1 MGFLSSFL
9 PIKDYEKIIH
19 FASQITKSIPKT
31 RATVLKELENIFD
44 YKHTLFWSSDKDGNL
59 KNPLNNNIS
68 DKMLSEY
75 LEGIYIQDFLYP
87 SLNKERFK
95 NRNVL
100 KLMDVVTTEQY
111 EESEYFKRFML
122 KYGFYDEMVI
132 TLKHDEQIIGAIGVI
147 SKENCDQFTWHDVL
161 RFNYLSQIISSALL
175 HCNEETSY
183 PLTSR
188 EIEIIELVKKGYTNS
203 HIGEE
208 LYISIN
214 TVKKH
219 LNNIF
224 QKLDVMNRVEL
235 LNKLF

>member
-1 MGFLSSFL
+1 MSSLL

-31 RATVLKELENIFD
+31 RSIVLKELENIFD
-44 YKHTLFWSSDKDGNL
+44 YKHTLFWLSDKDGNL

-75 LEGIYIQDFLYP
+75 LDDIYIQDFLYP
-87 SLNKERFK
+87 SLNIKRFEK
-95 NRNVL
+95 RNAL
-100 KLMDVVTTEQY
+100 KLMDVVTKEQY

-132 TLKHDEQIIGAIGVI
+132 TLKHDEQIIGAIGVV
-147 SKENCDQFTWHDVL
+147 SKENSNQFTWHDVL
-161 RFNYLSQIISSALL
+161 RFNYLSQIISSVLL
-175 HCNEETSY
+175 HCNEETKF

-188 EIEIIELVKKGYTNS
+188 EMEIIELVKIGCTNS

-224 QKLDVMNRVEL
+224 QKLSVTNRVEL

>member
-1 MGFLSSFL
+1 MSAFL

-31 RATVLKELENIFD
+31 RSTVLKELENIFD
-44 YKHTLFWSSDKDGNL
+44 YKHTLFWLADKEGNL
-59 KNPLNNNIS
+59 KDPLNNNIS
-68 DKMLSEY
+68 DKMLAEY
-75 LEGIYIQDFLYP
+75 LDDTYVQDFLYP
-87 SLNKERFK
+87 TLNKEYFK
-95 NRNVL
+95 KRNVL
-100 KLMDVVTTEQY
+100 KLTDVVTVEQY
-111 EESEYFKRFML
+111 EGSEYFNDFML

-132 TLKHDEQIIGAIGVI
+132 TLKHNEEIIGAIGVA
-147 SKENCDQFTWHDVL
+147 SKESSHQFTKHDVL
-161 RFNYLSQIISSALL
+161 RFDYLSQIISSALL
-175 HCNEETSY
+175 HCREEIKH

-188 EIEIIELVKKGYTNS
+188 EIEIISLVRKGYTNS

-224 QKLDVMNRVEL
+224 QKLGVFNRVEL
-235 LNKLF
+235 LNKIF

>member
-9 PIKDYEKIIH
+9 PIKDYEKIIY
-19 FASQITKSIPKT
+19 FASQITKSIPNT
-31 RATVLKELENIFD
+31 RSTVLKELENIFG
-44 YKHTLFWSSDKDGNL
+44 YKHTLLWSSDQDWNL
-59 KNPLNNNIS
+59 KNPLNNNVS
-68 DKMLSEY
+68 DKMLTEY
-75 LEGIYIQDFLYP
+75 LDDIFVQDFLYP
-87 SLNKERFK
+87 SSNKEHFE
-95 NRNVL
+95 NNSAL
-100 KLMDVVTTEQY
+100 KLMDVVTLEQY
-111 EESEYFKRFML
+111 EQSEYYRKFML
-122 KYGFYDEMVI
+122 KYGFYDEMAV
-132 TLKHDEQIIGAIGVI
+132 TLKHEGQLIGAIGVA
-147 SKENCDQFTWHDVL
+147 SKENGNHFTRHDVL
-161 RFNYLSQIISSALL
+161 RFNYLSQIISSALI

-188 EIEIIELVKKGYTNS
+188 ENEIIELVKKGYTNS

-224 QKLDVMNRVEL
+224 QKLGVTNRVEL

>member
-1 MGFLSSFL
+1 MNSLL
-9 PIKDYEKIIH
+9 PIKEYEKIIH

-31 RATVLKELENIFD
+31 RSTVLKELENIFD
-44 YKHTLFWSSDKDGNL
+44 YKHTLFWLSDKEGNL

-75 LEGIYIQDFLYP
+75 LDDIYIQDFLYP
-87 SLNKERFK
+87 SLNKERFEK
-95 NRNVL
+95 GNAL
-100 KLMDVVTTEQY
+100 KLMDVVTKEQY
-111 EESEYFKRFML
+111 EESEYFKKFMV
-122 KYGFYDEMVI
+122 KHGFYDEMVI
-132 TLKHDEQIIGAIGVI
+132 TLKHDEHIIGAIGVI
-147 SKENCDQFTWHDVL
+147 SKENANQFTLHDVL
-161 RFNYLSQIISSALL
+161 RFNYLSQIISSVFL
-175 HCNEETSY
+175 HCNEETRF

-188 EIEIIELVKKGYTNS
+188 EMEIIELVKRGCTNS

-224 QKLDVMNRVEL
+224 QKLNVTNRVEL

>member
-1 MGFLSSFL
+1 MGSFL
-9 PIKDYEKIIH
+9 PIEDYEKIIH

-31 RATVLKELENIFD
+31 RSTVLKELEDIFD
-44 YKHTLFWSSDKDGNL
+44 YKHTLLWTSDKDWNL
-59 KNPLNNNIS
+59 KNPLNHNIS

-75 LEGIYIQDFLYP
+75 LDNVYAQDFLYP
-87 SLNKERFK
+87 SLNKEKFEDRSA
-95 NRNVL
+95 L
-100 KLMDVVTTEQY
+100 KLTDVVTAEQY
-111 EESEYFKRFML
+111 EESEYFRKFMM

-132 TLKHDEQIIGAIGVI
+132 TLKHDEQIIGAIGVA
-147 SKENCDQFTWHDVL
+147 KEKGNQFTWHDVL
-161 RFNYLSQIISSALL
+161 RFNYLSQIISSALI
-175 HCNEETSY
+175 HCNEDTSY

-188 EIEIIELVKKGYTNS
+188 ELEIIELVKKGYTNS
-203 HIGEE
+203 HIAEE

-224 QKLDVMNRVEL
+224 QKLGVMNRVEL